1 MADMTLQ
8 KPAAGQNITLTPQAD
23 DRVVFGFD
31 ISEAALSREN
41 DTLVISFVDGT
52 SISLEDFYEVFT
64 AQNMPTLV
72 VNDEEIDGES
82 FFSALGEEL
91 MPAAGETATT
101 ALGSGLGVDTLAGTL
116 LSGINRLD
124 GLDQDYPDKQEQEEQ
139 VEVAADTE
147 NDERISHNES
157 NFGSADS
164 STSPSGENNENSNGS
179 ENSPN
184 TDGTDGTDSQ
194 PEDLPTPNPEPT
206 PTPTPAPTPT
216 PDEATPPPPT
226 PPAPPVDLAPTAVE
240 DAKNLQEG
248 ESVTGNILDNDSAG
262 DADSG
267 SGKEL
272 ISVTPPEGWE
282 PVTKELCE
290 ELGVDWDKLEDT
302 FTFYDPSTNEVLIV
316 QKDGDF
322 TFESP
327 SGSISQDKTLDFAYT
342 IEDADG
348 DTSESKLTI
357 NVTNVNDSPTLS
369 FNGNDNASHTTHD
382 DAFDSNAEDG
392 SIKSVEGSFSTT
404 TGDSENTI
412 TIGFGDASI
421 TLDSNSTS
429 NEQGNFGSI
438 TTENGVFTVTD
449 YDATTGEVTYSY
461 EQSGAADHSQ
471 GAVQEDFSVTVSD
484 GDGNSRD
491 DATGTITINIE
502 DDGVSAK
509 DDSVSLKEE
518 DITADTLV
526 TGNLL
531 DNDDVSADANS
542 TVVEIQAPQG
552 WTTPEGWSATGSEV
566 AQFESEAGVI
576 TFNEDGSYTFNP
588 NDDYSIATDQD
599 FSFGYTVQDSDGST
613 SSAEF
618 ELTLEADHGVLD
630 NNDMAIEVVT
640 LNLAVIVDSSG
651 SMNAAAMD
659 AIEEA
664 LEALGQSLDSLNS
677 SAVEINL
684 CLIDYNK
691 GAQVQL
697 QVSSDDLTQDN
708 AFESLLSGVEWSG
721 GGKEGTNMDA
731 AFEAAT
737 GWFNSLGQD
746 AIDSSINKTI
756 FMTDGKP
763 TYALED
769 TVTYEVVTQ
778 GNDAD
783 STPFQTVTF
792 EGKTYTLESYEQSD
806 YNNAG
811 LAVDAVIT
819 YTAEDG
825 SVITC
830 IQDNGTSGKGDMWFE
845 GEIVVDSSVKGSP
858 VQGLIETVDSN
869 TVIFQGESYELLE
882 DYTHDYQNKQYAN
895 DGYTTYKNADGD
907 IITCLHDNGS
917 SGKGDVWYEG
927 EVEIDFSTK
936 GSPKVEEDAQPL
948 QKAPAI
954 EVEPGDTFTGVVNVQ
969 GQTLNSAADIADG
982 AHGHTW
988 TENGVEYRLVQSEA
1002 ANGTAINAPTLQVN
1016 VAGTW
1021 VNAGTVGVIVDGSGD
1036 YASENEKTHTQ
1047 DSADALNEAMGYDSD
1062 NGESGL
1068 FAVGFG
1074 SGADHDF
1081 LQSITIDGQVY
1092 NTDDLTESFKEIMD
1106 VVAREV
1112 DLQMQEAVVDV
1123 INEALG
1129 DVEGVDA
1136 SISTS
1141 DIGDI
1146 IELAEEGQ
1154 HELLDEIS
1162 NSIENTAAEHIQDG
1176 VSVDINGD
1184 GNITDDE
1191 INVQVKFEN
1200 QSTTGSD
1207 EDDLLVSFGGSDT
1220 INAGDGHDV
1229 VFGGGGDDA
1238 LHGGAGDDYLH
1249 GGSGNDVIFGGEGND
1264 IIDGGIGK
1272 DVLEGGAG
1280 DDLILADIN
1289 DTVHG
1294 GSGND
1299 TIDLRGLDGDSLDL
1313 SNLLIDGGSEEDG
1326 TPGMDVLLADKG
1338 TDVDAMIENGTLT
1351 NVEVIVQGAQDDNDA
1366 TTKEALE
1373 SIENGS
1379 FDGTGWNNTGSIQGA
1394 NGTTFDKFESDD
1406 GLTILVQQTLL
1417 NTSSM

>member
-1 MADMTLQ
+1 MADILLQ
-8 KPAAGQNITLTPQAD
+8 KPTAGATTTLTPQAE
-23 DRVVFGFD
+23 DRLVFEF
-31 ISEAALSREN
+31 SSAEATLTRDG
-41 DTLVISFVDGT
+41 DTLVMNFEDGASVNLT
-52 SISLEDFYEVFT
+52 DFYVAFT
-64 AQNMPTLV
+64 AENMPTFV
-72 VNDEEIDGES
+72 MEGAEVDGES
-82 FFSALGEEL
+82 FFAALDEEL
-91 MPAAGETATT
+91 MPAAGTAST
-101 ALGSGLGVDTLAGTL
+101 AAQGSGSAVDTLAGTL
-116 LSGINRLD
+116 LNGINRLE
-124 GLDQDYPDKQEQEEQ
+124 GLDQDYPQNNEQEPTRE
-139 VEVAADTE
+139 AAGD
-147 NDERISHNES
+147 
-157 NFGSADS
+157 GSTDG
-164 STSPSGENNENSNGS
+164 STNGS
-179 ENSPN
+179 TNGFIGGS
-184 TDGTDGTDSQ
+184 TDGTGPDSGTGTGTGNSTGGTTQ
-194 PEDLPTPNPEPT
+194 PQTPENLT
-206 PTPTPAPTPT
+206 PTAQA
-216 PDEATPPPPT
+216 DENT
-226 PPAPPVDLAPTAVE
+226 
-240 DAKNLQEG
+240 LQEG
-248 ESVTGNILDNDSAG
+248 GHATGNILSNDSAG
-262 DADSG
+262 DGDVN

-272 ISVTPPEGWE
+272 VDVTAPEGWE
-282 PVTKELCE
+282 PVTKELCQ
-290 ELGVDWDKLEDT
+290 ELGVDAEKLEDT

-316 QKDGDF
+316 QKDG
-322 TFESP
+322 TYTYESP
-327 SGSISQDKTLDFAYT
+327 SNSLNEDKTLDFNYT
-342 IEDADG
+342 IKDADG
-348 DTSESKLTI
+348 DISESTLTI
-357 NVTNVNDSPTLS
+357 HVESVDENTTLE
-369 FNGNDNASHTTHD
+369 FTGPDTGNAAHITHD
-382 DAFDSNAEDG
+382 AAFDNDG
-392 SIKSVEGSFSTT
+392 TEGSVKMVEGSFTAGK
-404 TGDSENTI
+404 GDGESSITIAFGSENI
-412 TIGFGDASI
+412 VLDA
-421 TLDSNSTS
+421 NSLAS
-429 NEQGNFGSI
+429 EGGSFGSI
-438 TTENGVFTVTD
+438 VTENGTFTVTA
-449 YDATTGEVTYSY
+449 YNAATGEVSYSY
-461 EQSGAADHSQ
+461 EQSAAADHSN
-471 GAVQEDFSVTVSD
+471 GTVQEEFIVTVSD
-484 GDGNSRD
+484 NDGNSAD
-491 DATGTITINIE
+491 DATGNITITIV
-502 DDGVSAK
+502 DDVVSATS
-509 DDSVSLKEE
+509 DTATLKEE
-518 DITADTLV
+518 DITADTIV
-526 TGNLL
+526 SGNLL
-531 DNDDVSADANS
+531 SNDDLSADTNT
-542 TVVEIQAPQG
+542 TVVDIQAPSADWTGGRTDSG
-552 WTTPEGWSATGSEV
+552 WTFKSD
-566 AQFESEAGVI
+566 AGVI
-576 TFNEDGSYTFNP
+576 TFGEDGSYTFDP
-588 NDDYSIATDQD
+588 SDDYSIAADQD
-599 FSFGYTVQDSDGST
+599 FSFGYTIQDSDGST

-618 ELTLEADHGVLD
+618 NLNIEADHGVLETSD
-630 NNDMAIEVVT
+630 LATEVVT

-651 SMNAAAMD
+651 SMNASAMD

-664 LEALGQSLDSLNS
+664 LEALGHSLDSLNS

-746 AIDSSINKTI
+746 AIESSINKTI

-769 TVTYEVVTQ
+769 TVTYEVLTQ
-778 GNDAD
+778 GNDAN

-845 GEIVVDSSVKGSP
+845 GEIVVDNSAKGSP
-858 VQGLIETVDSN
+858 VQGLIENVDSD
-869 TVIFQGESYELLE
+869 TVIFQGETYELLQ
-882 DYTHDYQNKQYAN
+882 DYTHDYKNAQYAN

-927 EVEIDFSTK
+927 EVQIDFSTK
-936 GSPKVEEDAQPL
+936 GSPNVEKDAQPL
-948 QKAPAI
+948 QKAPTI

-1002 ANGTAINAPTLQVN
+1002 ANGTAISAPTLQVN

-1062 NGESGL
+1062 EGESGL

-1092 NTDDLTESFKEIMD
+1092 NTDNLTESFKEIMD

-1136 SISTS
+1136 SINTS

-1162 NSIENTAAEHIQDG
+1162 NSLENTAAEHIQDG

-1184 GNITDDE
+1184 GIITADE
-1191 INVQVKFEN
+1191 MDVQVEFDN
-1200 QSTTGSD
+1200 QSSQGSE
-1207 EDDLLVSFGGSDT
+1207 EDDLLVSFGGNDT

-1229 VFGGGGDDA
+1229 VFGGAGNDE
-1238 LHGGAGDDYLH
+1238 LHGEAGNDYLH
-1249 GGSGNDVIFGGEGND
+1249 GGSGNDVIYGGDGND
-1264 IIDGGIGK
+1264 VIDGGIGS
-1272 DVLEGGAG
+1272 DILVGGAG
-1280 DDLILADIN
+1280 NDLILADIN

-1294 GSGND
+1294 GTGND
-1299 TIDLRGLDGDSLDL
+1299 TIDLRGLAGEDLDL
-1313 SNLLIDGGSEEDG
+1313 SNLLIDGGSEDDG
-1326 TPGMDVLLADKG
+1326 TPGMDVLLTDKG
-1338 TDVDAMIENGTLT
+1338 TNVDTMLENGTLT
-1351 NVEVIVQGAQDDNDA
+1351 NVEVIIQGAQDDNDA
-1366 TTKEALE
+1366 TAKEALE

-1379 FDGTGWNNTGSIQGA
+1379 FDGAGWNNTGSIQGA
-1394 NGTTFDKFESDD
+1394 NGATFDKFESDD
-1406 GLTILVQQTLL
+1406 GITILVQQTLL